1 MKYNINGHVAG
12 FRCIKIDCN
21 AIHTAFRAAI
31 PHSTVFMPCI
41 GYCKGLIIYSKHI
54 GY

>member
-1 MKYNINGHVAG
+1 MKYNINGQVAG
-12 FRCIKIDCN
+12 FRRIKIDYN

-41 GYCKGLIIYSKHI
+41 GCYKGSIIRVNYI